1 MNNPGLA
8 KFLRSVSVFSELSD
22 DRCDE
27 LISCSSVERF
37 DRRTVIQRSGDPH
50 HHLYIVMTGRL
61 EMVAHSPWG
70 AEMTIA
76 VFGPGSTSSWVALFL
91 DSPAERTLV
100 ATPDTRL
107 LAIPAIQLR
116 AFLERQP
123 ALYPKVLTLDG
134 KRFRALLDLTAL
146 VLNPVRSQRL
156 ATLLLMIADVSGDT
170 SAQPKVLL
178 THHQLQQLANCSRQV
193 LHRCLRELQQDG
205 LIKQGYG
212 SIQIQDVAA
221 LSAYAKQAAVGAAN
235 RLS

>member
-1 MNNPGLA
+1 MLNPGLA

-22 DRCDE
+22 ERCDE
-27 LISCSSVERF
+27 LIAHSSVERF

-100 ATPDTRL
+100 ANPDTRL
-107 LAIPAIQLR
+107 LAIPATQLR
-116 AFLERQP
+116 TFLEHQP
-123 ALYPKVLTLDG
+123 QLYPKVLALDG
-134 KRFRALLDLTAL
+134 KRFRALLDLTQL
-146 VLNPVRSQRL
+146 VLNPARTQRL
-156 ATLLLMIADVSGDT
+156 ATLLLMIAEVSGDI
-170 SAQPKVLL
+170 SDQPRVLL

-193 LHRCLRELQQDG
+193 LHRCVRELQQEG

-212 SIQIQDVAA
+212 SIQLLDVEA
-221 LSAYAKQAAVGAAN
+221 LDAYAKQSSAVSNA
-235 RLS
+235 